1 MDVVKR
7 VIFNHMYV
15 YTKKTF
21 LTWSG
26 WGFSGMTV
34 APSKEH
40 ERAELFAQY

>member
-15 YTKKTF
+15 YTKETF
-21 LTWSG
+21 LTWS
-26 WGFSGMTV
+26 GFSGMTV